1 MPKFS
6 CRLKQSEKV
15 LWVFRH
21 LIATYDHSVLGIIC
35 LNAFNNG
42 AMVLILKIY
51 VNMCQQRFHVSA
63 CYCQFSVALMMLP
76 IILQFFYGLISET
89 FPIYNSRLRSY
100 LMLMSAFQ
108 ILVGFSF
115 AFFHLRNILVSSI
128 TLMISTI
135 SIAWID
141 VLADGLIVIEKRKDP
156 KNGSEDLQVFA
167 WLSLSVGGILPS
179 FVTFIFS
186 VSNLNVDYNNA
197 LAIPGVL
204 GIVIFIVAFRFKE
217 KVEEHSTKLNKLSFG

>member
-1 MPKFS
+1 
-6 CRLKQSEKV
+6 
-15 LWVFRH
+15 
-21 LIATYDHSVLGIIC
+21 
-35 LNAFNNG
+35 
-42 AMVLILKIY
+42 MVMILMIY
-51 VNMCQQRFHVSA
+51 VNMCQARFHVSA

-76 IILQFFYGLISET
+76 IIFQFFYGLISET
-89 FPIYNSRLRSY
+89 LPIYNSRFRSY

-115 AFFHLRNILVSSI
+115 AFFHFRNILVSSV
-128 TLMISTI
+128 TLMKYN

-141 VLADGLIVIEKRKDP
+141 VLADGLIVIKKIKDP

-186 VSNLNVDYNNA
+186 VSNLHVDYNNA

-204 GIVIFIVAFRFKE
+204 GIIIFIVAFRFKE
-217 KVEEHSTKLNKLSFG
+217 